1 MCGIAG
7 WMKLRTGLTDGFGVK
22 DRAVGVIER
31 VVDRQS
37 HRGPD
42 ARGLWVSPNH
52 NLVFGH
58 NRLSI
63 VDLTNTGAQPMVD
76 NESDWVITYNGELYN
91 HKKLRQVLESKHHV
105 QFRGDSDTEVFLYGV
120 KVWGVHEFLRQAD
133 GMFAAGLYSVN
144 TGRLLLVRD
153 RVGEKP
159 LYYTERADGLYF
171 ASELRPLVR
180 AMGEDPP
187 LDPAGLA
194 TYLMLR
200 YVPAPMTIYQG
211 FKKLRPGHLLLVEP
225 GHAPR
230 EYAHYSWDPHASEIP
245 EHKKTFEQVVQ
256 VTEKILT
263 QSLESRLMSD
273 VPLGFFLSGG
283 VDSTL
288 TAALVRKH
296 FGTKINTYT
305 IGFEGDSKSEHQV
318 SERTAKLI
326 GADHKTHFFK
336 PQDIGS
342 VSADLIAGM
351 DEPNGDRSC
360 VPTYL
365 LCKHAR
371 SEVTVALGGDGGDEL
386 FGGYQR
392 YPGLN
397 QQIGEDLYPRAVD
410 GLRWYLTHRLP
421 VFTPNQVEEIF
432 GRLPRDANN
441 FLEDLAV
448 PLYSPSRPEID
459 IRYID
464 FKSYLPGAVLS
475 KVDRMSMQVSLEVR
489 TPFFSGQLLELASR
503 LPHGFL
509 YSGSLMKPVLREI
522 CNRLGLQ
529 HVAKREK
536 QGFGMPA
543 EFLAENQVALSARAS
558 SALKAIQR
566 RVGSAVTVQR
576 WADYAGRNINALWAT
591 IVLGE
596 WLEAKN

>member
-7 WMKLRTGLTDGFGVK
+7 WMKLHTGVTNVLGAK
-22 DRAVGVIER
+22 DRAVRVIER
-31 VVDRQS
+31 VIDRQR

-42 ARGLWVSPNH
+42 GRGLWVSPNR
-52 NLVFGH
+52 NAVFGH

-63 VDLTNTGAQPMVD
+63 VELTNAGAQPMTD

-91 HKKLRQVLESKHHV
+91 YKKLRQTLESKNRV
-105 QFRGDSDTEVFLYGV
+105 QFKGNSDTEVFLYGV
-120 KVWGVHEFLRQAD
+120 KAWGIDEFLRQAD

-153 RVGEKP
+153 KVGEKP
-159 LYYTERADGLYF
+159 LYYTECTDGLYF

-180 AMGEDPP
+180 AIGGEPP
-187 LDPAGLA
+187 LELAGLA
-194 TYLMLR
+194 AYLMLR

-211 FKKLRPGHLLLVEP
+211 FKKLRPGHFLLVEP
-225 GHAPR
+225 GQAPR
-230 EYAHYSWDPHASEIP
+230 EYAHYSWDPHASEIS
-245 EHKKTFEQVVQ
+245 EHEKTFEQVVQ

-263 QSLESRLMSD
+263 QSLELRLMSD

-305 IGFEGDSKSEHQV
+305 IGFEGDSKSEHPV
-318 SERTAKLI
+318 SELTAKLI
-326 GADHKTHFFK
+326 GAEHKTRLIK
-336 PQDIGS
+336 PQDIGI
-342 VSADLIAGM
+342 VSTELITSM

-392 YPGLN
+392 YSGLN
-397 QQIGEDLYPRAVD
+397 KQIGEDLYPRAVD

-432 GRLPRDANN
+432 GRLPAGIDQY
-441 FLEDLAV
+441 LEDLAV
-448 PLYSPSRPEID
+448 PLYSPTRPEID

-475 KVDRMSMQVSLEVR
+475 KMDRMSMQVSLEVR
-489 TPFFSGQLLELASR
+489 TPFFSTTLLELASR
-503 LPHGFL
+503 LPHGFM

-522 CNRLGLQ
+522 CSRLGLP
-529 HVAKREK
+529 HVAKLEK
-536 QGFGMPA
+536 KGFGMPA
-543 EFLAENQVALSARAS
+543 EFLVQDEVALSTRAS
-558 SALKAIQR
+558 LALQAIQR
-566 RVGSAVTVQR
+566 RIGGQVNVQK
-576 WADYAGRNINALWAT
+576 WASYTGKNINSLWAT

-596 WLEAKN
+596 WLEVEN